1 MQNDSQIYIDKYAY
15 PIQFLEWHPINFAE
29 VHKPSQTYTVPNTD
43 DTSAGSYTCL
53 VTVNN
58 DESAES
64 DAFQLEATP
73 GIWFIS
79 SRKPAFLHVFDIIG
93 NGHIST
99 SSVAINS
106 LDKMLFGKIAICT
119 INSIE
124 LRYQVL
130 C

>member
-29 VHKPSQTYTVPNTD
+29 VHKPVKHTQYQTQTTHLQGVTP
-43 DTSAGSYTCL
+43 CL

-93 NGHIST
+93 SGHST